1 VVRYPVDLRASINTD
16 TLDQDVK
23 PIGSGPSRVNTGIER
38 DGGLTNLYRQD
49 TAVTA
54 GTFESITDAGKV
66 LGRASNGGF
75 SAITIDG
82 VQIGQISDSGIK
94 NSGIFSGVTDVAIT
108 AAGTLVTMLLISG
121 GTSIRVTE
129 IQTDGTILGT
139 RDIGIVGANGA
150 DRGCIIRS
158 AALDFAGNLEFVIMR
173 GGIFEYWIENG
184 LALAPFTMAGA
195 SLAIPPYVY
204 KYENAGSYLVSS
216 PADGLMAVGNLPA
229 GPALVPFNGTYA
241 VLQNRGGFSRHIIT
255 KPPALAAGL
264 IQCVGL
270 IGHTTFLAAF
280 SAVPLWQTPGGMVA
294 TAVDSAYRLSYGGV
308 EAFYTQGG
316 LIRSM
321 SAPEFNT
328 QSLASYYVDR
338 ATGDN
343 VPIDYY
349 GLAANN
355 NGGINAGQSL
365 SIRLIS
371 IKGRM
376 SHFSAVL
383 GNGKTRGVIITPVG
397 EIDITK
403 TPDIFGTNDETHKI
417 LVYKYNGS
425 FYYIEIDDLAA
436 VPWLPQKIDRGIYK
450 LNTLSLYNIVDTNKG
465 VMLIGSDDYNGRMS
479 YIGAAGTTRTLVS
492 MKTETEVSGGVDVG
506 ERGLYSTMAPYPV
519 AGESPAIYIGPWGQP
534 EGGGIDHYS
543 AGVYIKTWIS
553 NGLPLVGGGATYV
566 DDGKGGTV
574 YVPSTSVPLA
584 IGGEYNDQATTLL
597 NESYIRDQGMDLYIL
612 GNRIPGVYSFFRLF
626 GNLYAY
632 NEGVIYLVPLSAS
645 GFVQT
650 LQPIAT
656 GQALQLIAT
665 APTMIYFLSS
675 WDNSLYSFDGGRA
688 LVKGVR
694 MNQLPAIIK
703 GEWNVAENSLTLDT
717 ASSFI
722 FVRDG
727 VVSSVAK
734 NADQIA
740 GVTLWSADDGVH
752 IVGTANRYKFNY
764 NAVGTVQPL
773 AYRSAFFGLDATKQA
788 YLSQAV
794 FTVYSPARAQVVLK
808 LIAEAFDMD
817 DYFYQDEEI
826 TVYPGNYSA
835 AGYFRARSQ
844 PGQMRGLG
852 AAIGI
857 ECASKIVVLD
867 AAVEVNETAPGTVAA
882 KGSV

>member
-54 GTFESITDAGKV
+54 NATTIVTDSGKV
-66 LGRASNGGF
+66 LQVGPIAANVAPISF
-75 SAITIDG
+75 DG
-82 VQIGQISDSGIK
+82 VQIGACAGYAVTGRNEYKNYSDACVSA
-94 NSGIFSGVTDVAIT
+94 T
-108 AAGTLVTMLLISG
+108 
-121 GTSIRVTE
+121 
-129 IQTDGTILGT
+129 GTILLCRLLNPAT
-139 RDIGIVGANGA
+139 RQVVFEERAASTGALLNS
-150 DRGCIIRS
+150 RTI
-158 AALDFAGNLEFVIMR
+158 LMP
-173 GGIFEYWIENG
+173 GGIPAERIFMVRSSVMAYVNPLELVMASTSGGLVANVRYSIEG
-184 LALAPFTMAGA
+184 GAGSITGMPVA
-195 SLAIPPYVY
+195 NFQGNIYAY
-204 KYENAGSYLVSS
+204 KYEAANQYLLLSLGDGIAG
-216 PADGLMAVGNLPA
+216 VGNLA
-229 GPALVPFNGTYA
+229 GGAGAIAASFVCSYA
-241 VLQNRGGFSRHIIT
+241 ARQTSGGFTRHIIT

-264 IQCVGL
+264 VQMVG
-270 IGHTTFLAAF
+270 IVGHNAFAAAF
-280 SAVPLWQTPGGMVA
+280 TAAPAWQTPLGMAAGSISSIYRVGFG
-294 TAVDSAYRLSYGGV
+294 SAES
-308 EAFYTQGG
+308 FYTQAGT
-316 LIRSM
+316 R
-321 SAPEFNT
+321 AFATPEFAAFFRDYASGETVIHDYFGLVSGNNT
-328 QSLASYYVDR
+328 
-338 ATGDN
+338 
-343 VPIDYY
+343 
-349 GLAANN
+349 AAPP
-355 NGGINAGQSL
+355 S
-365 SIRLIS
+365 SKHIRLIG
-371 IKGRM
+371 INGVM
-376 SHFSAVL
+376 SHFSFCQ
-383 GNGKTRGVIITPVG
+383 NTYNYRGVIISPVG
-397 EIDITK
+397 ELDPSFQPEVKDTG
-403 TPDIFGTNDETHKI
+403 GTSINT
-417 LVYKYNGS
+417 LVYKYNGA
-425 FYYIEIDDLAA
+425 FYTIALGAPSVIEVGKIARNIYRINTLDPYNTVDVDAGRVRIGGDDFNGRCVHYNLGGAAPATYAFKVETAFGTTVDAGELTTSDIGGTPETDTYYAEMPLPLYGPGDLYGQDLYIN
-436 VPWLPQKIDRGIYK
+436 GIYARTM
-450 LNTLSLYNIVDTNKG
+450 LANGAYVVD
-465 VMLIGSDDYNGRMS
+465 
-479 YIGAAGTTRTLVS
+479 
-492 MKTETEVSGGVDVG
+492 
-506 ERGLYSTMAPYPV
+506 
-519 AGESPAIYIGPWGQP
+519 
-534 EGGGIDHYS
+534 S
-543 AGVYIKTWIS
+543 AKK
-553 NGLPLVGGGATYV
+553 
-566 DDGKGGTV
+566 DTV
-574 YVPSTSVPLA
+574 YVPSTTLPIAAGALYDDNSAVVLSESFLRVDRRD
-584 IGGEYNDQATTLL
+584 EYL
-597 NESYIRDQGMDLYIL
+597 I
-612 GNRIPGVYSFFRLF
+612 GNRIQGAYDFFRLF

-632 NEGVIYLVPLSAS
+632 NEGTIYLVPLSAS

-650 LQPIAT
+650 LQPFAT

-665 APTMIYFLSS
+665 APTMIYFLST

-734 NADQIA
+734 NADQVA
-740 GVTLWSADDGVH
+740 GVALWSADDGVH
-752 IVGTANRYKFNY
+752 IVGTASRYKYNY

-794 FTVYSPARAQVVLK
+794 FTIYSPTRAQVVLK

-826 TVYPGNYSA
+826 TVYPGDYSA